1 MPPSRAAAT
10 GPIRLTGG
18 AWSGT
23 RIFSP
28 PGRVA
33 RPALAKVRAAIF
45 NVLGAM
51 DGARVLDLYAGTAA
65 LSFEALSRGAASATI
80 FERDAEC
87 LAAIRASASKL
98 DCASQ
103 LRVLDGDVAH
113 RLTDVAGEG
122 ADLAFADPPYAYVDE
137 PAECENFRALLSR
150 LKTEGGLRTGGWLVV
165 EHRSRVELEAPSG
178 FAFDEIR
185 RYGQTALSFFTAGA
199 SGRSSQPATRNSQ
212 LP

>member
-1 MPPSRAAAT
+1 MTAAGSFAP

-65 LSFEALSRGAASATI
+65 LSFEALSRGAASATT

-87 LAAIRASASKL
+87 LAAIRASASRL
-98 DCASQ
+98 NCASQ
-103 LRVLDGDVAH
+103 VRVLEGDVAQ
-113 RLTDVAGEG
+113 RLADVAGEG

-137 PAECENFRALLSR
+137 PGECEKFRALLSR
-150 LKTEGGLRTGGWLVV
+150 LKTEGGLRNRGWLVV
-165 EHRSRVELEAPSG
+165 EHRSRAELEAPSG
-178 FAFDEIR
+178 FALDEIR
-185 RYGQTALSFFTAGA
+185 KYGQTALSFFI
-199 SGRSSQPATRNSQ
+199 
-212 LP
+212 LLE